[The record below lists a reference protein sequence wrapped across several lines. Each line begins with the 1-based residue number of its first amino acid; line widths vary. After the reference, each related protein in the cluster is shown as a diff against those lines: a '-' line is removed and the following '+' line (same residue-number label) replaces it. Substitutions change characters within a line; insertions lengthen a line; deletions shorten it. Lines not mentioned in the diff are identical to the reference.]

1 MGPAVRTEE
10 PRFCGVVRYDLQNG
24 SCQTYHEGPDKWWSE
39 APFASRDRV
48 AEFGSSPDTPSAEDD
63 GYLVGFVWDG
73 DAQKSKVVVL
83 DATNISAGSICRITL
98 PVRVPN
104 GFHATWVSGER
115 LARGW

>member
-1 MGPAVRTEE
+1 MLFR
-10 PRFCGVVRYDLQNG
+10 
-24 SCQTYHEGPDKWWSE
+24 SCE
-39 APFASRDRV
+39 APFAPRDRGV
-48 AEFGSSPDTPSAEDD
+48 DVGSTSATLLSTPSSEDD

-83 DATNISAGSICRITL
+83 DAAHISAGPICRITL

-104 GFHATWVSGER
+104 GFHATWVSSER